1 MTTPV
6 QSAPSSLPIPEIQ
19 MAGLRDVVRGLAARA
34 DVDAV
39 VVVSSDGLPID
50 SGGRAMPD
58 AEAVAALAAAFANGA
73 RRLGQAAE
81 CGRLSATVLEFG
93 DRLAILRPLGT
104 EGHLFILA
112 ARETNVGPLL
122 LDLRRQA
129 PQLATI
135 L

>member
-1 MTTPV
+1 
-6 QSAPSSLPIPEIQ
+6 
-19 MAGLRDVVRGLAARA
+19 MAGLRDVVLGLAARP

-50 SGGRAMPD
+50 SAGRMLMD
-58 AEAVAALAAAFANGA
+58 SEAVAALAATFANGA

-81 CGRLSATVLEFG
+81 CEGLTATVLEFD
-93 DRLAILRPLGT
+93 DRLALLRPLGE

-112 ARETNVGPLL
+112 ARETNIGPLL
-122 LDLRRQA
+122 HDLRRQA
-129 PQLATI
+129 PELATI

>member
-1 MTTPV
+1 
-6 QSAPSSLPIPEIQ
+6 
-19 MAGLRDVVRGLAARA
+19 MAGLRDVVQGLAARA

-50 SGGRAMPD
+50 SSGALD
-58 AEAVAALAAAFANGA
+58 AEAVAALAATFANGA
-73 RRLGQAAE
+73 SRLGVAAE
-81 CGRLSATVLEFG
+81 CAAFSASVLEFG
-93 DRLAILRPLGT
+93 DRLAIVRPLGS

-112 ARETNVGPLL
+112 ARATNVGPLL

>member
-1 MTTPV
+1 
-6 QSAPSSLPIPEIQ
+6 
-19 MAGLRDVVRGLAARA
+19 MAGLRDVVQGLAARA

-58 AEAVAALAAAFANGA
+58 TEAVAALAAAFANGA
-73 RRLGQAAE
+73 RRLGQAAD
-81 CGRLSATVLEFG
+81 CGGLSATVLEFG
-93 DRLAILRPLGT
+93 DRLAIVRPLGT

-112 ARETNVGPLL
+112 AKATNVGPLL

-129 PQLATI
+129 PELATI

>member
-1 MTTPV
+1 
-6 QSAPSSLPIPEIQ
+6 
-19 MAGLRDVVRGLAARA
+19 MAGLRDVVRGLAARP

-50 SGGRAMPD
+50 SSGPLD
-58 AEAVAALAAAFANGA
+58 AEAVAALAATFANGA
-73 RRLGQAAE
+73 KRLGVAAE
-81 CGRLSATVLEFG
+81 CAAFNASVLEFG
-93 DRLAILRPLGT
+93 DRLAIVRSLGS

-112 ARETNVGPLL
+112 APATNVGPLL

-129 PQLATI
+129 SQLATI